1 MRTMSAND
9 ASRPKSKALSETLK
23 EQVYAFVRRV
33 PAGHVVSYR
42 EVAQACPPLTARQ
55 VGRLLAFAPD
65 GVPWWRV
72 VGADGTLRVRRRDP
86 MLAQLQRAYLEAEGV
101 AFDESGRVASL
112 ASKAGERPSLSN
124 RKGR

>member
-1 MRTMSAND
+1 MHTMSVSD
-9 ASRPKSKALSETLK
+9 ASQPTSRALNELLK

-55 VGRLLAFAPD
+55 VGRLIAFAPED
-65 GVPWWRV
+65 VPWWRV
-72 VGADGTLRVRRRDP
+72 VGADGTLRIHKRDP

-112 ASKAGERPSLSN
+112 ASQAGERRLPSN
-124 RKGR
+124 QKGR